1 MSSRTQQ
8 PTQIWD
14 AALGELQLQ
23 VARPAF
29 ETWLRDTDGVAHT
42 DGEFVVGTANAFVSE
57 MLEHRMYPL
66 IERAIE
72 HVIGEPTSVRFQVV
86 AHSGAPDDAQ
96 ADAPSMPSEN
106 AEHQPAPADAS
117 QPPVAVSAPPSLN
130 ARYTFGR
137 FVVGKSNE
145 LAHAAARAVADNP
158 GNVYNPLV
166 MYSEVGLGKTHLLHA
181 IGHEALG
188 KGMSLIYA
196 TTEEFTNEY
205 IRAIREGKTEEFRQR
220 YRSAGMLL
228 LDDIQF
234 LIGKEQTQEGFFHTF
249 NALHM
254 SNRQIVIT
262 SDRPVSSLKVLEER
276 ISSRLSGGLVVDIQP
291 PDLETRLAILRA
303 KAEQMGVEAHH
314 DMLDVLAGR
323 IYSNIRELEGS
334 LNRVVAYADLMNRPL
349 DAELA
354 RQVIA
359 DTREEGARRQPTE
372 RQVIDAVSAHFGVDG
387 DTLRGP
393 KRDKK
398 TALARQ
404 VAMYIMREDVAMGAT
419 AIARALGRKDHSTVL
434 HGCKTIENHQ
444 NADAK
449 LRRDILRVREAL
461 AAAG

>member
-1 MSSRTQQ
+1 MSSHTQQ
-8 PTQIWD
+8 PGKIWD
-14 AALGELQLQ
+14 ATLGKLEMQ

-29 ETWLRDTDGVAHT
+29 ETWLRGTDGVAHR
-42 DGEFVVGTANAFVSE
+42 DGEFIVGTANAFVSE

-86 AHSGAPDDAQ
+86 TQVSTPDTKQSDVPARAAGEREPQ
-96 ADAPSMPSEN
+96 PESAAPSS
-106 AEHQPAPADAS
+106 QPATFAP
-117 QPPVAVSAPPSLN
+117 PPSLN
-130 ARYTFGR
+130 SRYTFGR
-137 FVVGKSNE
+137 FIVGKSNE
-145 LAHAAARAVADNP
+145 LAHAAALAVADNP

-181 IGHEALG
+181 IGHQALA

-205 IRAIREGKTEEFRQR
+205 IRAIREGKTEEFRHK

-262 SDRPVSSLKVLEER
+262 SDRPVSSLKILEER
-276 ISSRLSGGLVVDIQP
+276 ISSRLSGGLVVDIQA

-303 KAEQMGVEAHH
+303 KAEQMEVKPGKQVIELLGA
-314 DMLDVLAGR
+314 R
-323 IYSNIRELEGS
+323 IYRNIRELEGS
-334 LNRVVAYADLMNRPL
+334 LNRVVAYADLMQRPL
-349 DAELA
+349 DAELVN
-354 RQVIA
+354 QVIA
-359 DTREEGARRQPTE
+359 DAQDAGERRQPSE
-372 RQVIDAVSAHFGVDG
+372 QEVIDAVSAHFGVDRT
-387 DTLRGP
+387 TLCGR

-404 VAMYIMREDVAMGAT
+404 VAMYILREDAAMGAT

-449 LRRDILRVREAL
+449 LRRDILQVREAL
-461 AAAG
+461 VAR